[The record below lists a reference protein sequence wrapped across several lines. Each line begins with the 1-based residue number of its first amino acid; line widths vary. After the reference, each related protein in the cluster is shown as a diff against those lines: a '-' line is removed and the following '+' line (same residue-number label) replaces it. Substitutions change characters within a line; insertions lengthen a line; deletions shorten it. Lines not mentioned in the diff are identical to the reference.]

1 MQVKLILF
9 TFIWMANRMQFLSE
23 NRLNGCQIF
32 GRFGFW
38 KRNPNQISV
47 FRTSLMVTH
56 TISYF
61 LSIFFRNPSYPRYRK
76 IIIIATIIIIIM
88 HMPVGDEQL
97 FMLADDAVKPPS
109 VNVCCWTE
117 LLLADAVCSL
127 QVVQHVFDVVCHAS
141 WCWSFVRCSS
151 LNRVHVRLHV
161 ITTSSSLKTA
171 LLHHVLISIITS
183 ASKMIRKR
191 S

>member
-1 MQVKLILF
+1 MSNFWTV
-9 TFIWMANRMQFLSE
+9 WFLKTESE
-23 NRLNGCQIF
+23 PD
-32 GRFGFW
+32 FGFPHIA
-38 KRNPNQISV
+38 NG
-47 FRTSLMVTH
+47 H
-56 TISYF
+56 SYNF
-61 LSIFFRNPSYPRYRK
+61 LFSINFFRNPSYPRYRK